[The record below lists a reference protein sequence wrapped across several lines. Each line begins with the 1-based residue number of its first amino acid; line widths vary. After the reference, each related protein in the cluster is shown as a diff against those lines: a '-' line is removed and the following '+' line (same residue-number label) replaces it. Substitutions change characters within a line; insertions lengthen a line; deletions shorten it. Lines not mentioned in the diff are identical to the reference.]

1 MINCVIVEDELSG
14 QMLLRE
20 RLARLFP
27 EVSIVGLFDQPK
39 QAIDFLESQKVDL
52 VFLDNRLKG
61 GYGLDVLQ
69 RFPEPEFEVIITT
82 AYTEY
87 AIDALNSGAL
97 YYLLKPFSEEDFML
111 AVELALKK
119 IAAKTRFLFLGG
131 NRSLRLSEILFA
143 QSVGAYTIFK
153 LKDGSSVMTSK
164 NIGFYE
170 KRLPDNSFF
179 RIHHSCIVNLDV
191 VKEVDSGANP
201 TVLLEDGLTRLS
213 ISQRRLKAFAK
224 RFGLL

>member
-119 IAAKTRFLFLGG
+119 IAA
-131 NRSLRLSEILFA
+131 
-143 QSVGAYTIFK
+143 
-153 LKDGSSVMTSK
+153 
-164 NIGFYE
+164 
-170 KRLPDNSFF
+170 
-179 RIHHSCIVNLDV
+179 
-191 VKEVDSGANP
+191 
-201 TVLLEDGLTRLS
+201 
-213 ISQRRLKAFAK
+213 
-224 RFGLL
+224 

>member
-1 MINCVIVEDELSG
+1 MINCVIIEDEQSG
-14 QMLLRE
+14 QVLLKE

-27 EVSIVGLFDQPK
+27 EVSIAGMFDQPS
-39 QAIDFLESQKVDL
+39 QAIEFLDATKVDL

-61 GYGLDVLQ
+61 GYGLDILQ
-69 RFPEPEFEVIITT
+69 RFPEPEFEVIMTT

-97 YYLLKPFSEEDFML
+97 YYLLKPFGEEDFIL
-111 AVELALKK
+111 AVELALKR
-119 IAAKTRFLFLGG
+119 IASKTQFLSLGG
-131 NRSLRLSEILFA
+131 SRSLRLSEIMYV
-143 QSVGAYTIFK
+143 QSEGTYTIFR

-170 KRLPDNSFF
+170 KRLPDMSFF

-191 VKEVDSGANP
+191 VKEVDTGAVP
-201 TVLLEDGLTRLS
+201 SVLLVDGVTRLS
-213 ISQRRLKAFAK
+213 ISQRRVKPFTKKL
-224 RFGLL
+224 GL